1 MCKEFIFFPIGLKLF
16 LLDKLFYKFD
26 KFDLA
31 IENHQISWIQLL
43 KTYSLKQR

>member
-1 MCKEFIFFPIGLKLF
+1 MGLKLF

-31 IENHQISWIQLL
+31 IENLQIS
-43 KTYSLKQR
+43 

>member
-1 MCKEFIFFPIGLKLF
+1 MYNEFIFFPIGLKPF

-31 IENHQISWIQLL
+31 IENLQIS
-43 KTYSLKQR
+43 

>member
-1 MCKEFIFFPIGLKLF
+1 MGLKLF

-31 IENHQISWIQLL
+31 IEN
-43 KTYSLKQR
+43 

>member
-1 MCKEFIFFPIGLKLF
+1 MCNEFIFFPIGLKLF

-31 IENHQISWIQLL
+31 IGKLRIS
-43 KTYSLKQR
+43 

>member
-1 MCKEFIFFPIGLKLF
+1 MCTEFIFFPSGLKLF

-31 IENHQISWIQLL
+31 IESIQIS
-43 KTYSLKQR
+43 

>member
-1 MCKEFIFFPIGLKLF
+1 MCKEFIFFPIGLKLL

-31 IENHQISWIQLL
+31 IEKLQIS
-43 KTYSLKQR
+43 

>member
-1 MCKEFIFFPIGLKLF
+1 GLKLF

-31 IENHQISWIQLL
+31 IENLQIS
-43 KTYSLKQR
+43 

>member
-1 MCKEFIFFPIGLKLF
+1 MCNEFIFFPIGLKPF

-31 IENHQISWIQLL
+31 IESTQIG
-43 KTYSLKQR
+43 

>member
-26 KFDLA
+26 KF
-31 IENHQISWIQLL
+31 
-43 KTYSLKQR
+43 

>member
-1 MCKEFIFFPIGLKLF
+1 LKLF

-31 IENHQISWIQLL
+31 IENLQIS
-43 KTYSLKQR
+43 

>member
-1 MCKEFIFFPIGLKLF
+1 MGLKLF

-31 IENHQISWIQLL
+31 IANLQIS
-43 KTYSLKQR
+43 

>member
-1 MCKEFIFFPIGLKLF
+1 MCNEFIFFPIGLKLF

-31 IENHQISWIQLL
+31 IENFRIN
-43 KTYSLKQR
+43 

>member
-1 MCKEFIFFPIGLKLF
+1 MFFPIGLKLF

-31 IENHQISWIQLL
+31 IENLRIN
-43 KTYSLKQR
+43 

>member
-1 MCKEFIFFPIGLKLF
+1 MQQSPIGLKLF

-31 IENHQISWIQLL
+31 IENLRIN
-43 KTYSLKQR
+43 

>member
-16 LLDKLFYKFD
+16 LLDKLIYKFD

-31 IENHQISWIQLL
+31 IEKLQIS
-43 KTYSLKQR
+43 

>member
-1 MCKEFIFFPIGLKLF
+1 MCVTSLFFPIGLKLF

-31 IENHQISWIQLL
+31 IENLQIS
-43 KTYSLKQR
+43 

>member
-1 MCKEFIFFPIGLKLF
+1 KLF

-31 IENHQISWIQLL
+31 IENLQIS
-43 KTYSLKQR
+43 

>member
-1 MCKEFIFFPIGLKLF
+1 MCTEFIFFPIGLKLF

-31 IENHQISWIQLL
+31 IECIQIS
-43 KTYSLKQR
+43 

>member
-16 LLDKLFYKFD
+16 LLDKLFYKLD

-31 IENHQISWIQLL
+31 IEKLQIS
-43 KTYSLKQR
+43 

>member
-1 MCKEFIFFPIGLKLF
+1 MFFPIGLKLF

-31 IENHQISWIQLL
+31 IE
-43 KTYSLKQR
+43 KC

>member
-1 MCKEFIFFPIGLKLF
+1 F

-31 IENHQISWIQLL
+31 IENLQIS
-43 KTYSLKQR
+43 

>member
-1 MCKEFIFFPIGLKLF
+1 IGLKLF

-31 IENHQISWIQLL
+31 IENLQIS
-43 KTYSLKQR
+43 